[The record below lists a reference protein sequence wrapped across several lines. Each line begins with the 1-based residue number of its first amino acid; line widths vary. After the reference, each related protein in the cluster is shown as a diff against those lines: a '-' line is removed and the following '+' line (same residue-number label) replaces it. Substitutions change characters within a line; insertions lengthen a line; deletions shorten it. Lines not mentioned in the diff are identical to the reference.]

1 MGTRWRLNKAHDV
14 PNLAELTQWQEH
26 GDSHSFMLIQDE
38 AEVILLVS
46 AGKSSFIMKDVF
58 TWCSKG
64 LKQSSFCELN
74 PNMIY

>member
-1 MGTRWRLNKAHDV
+1 MSEAHDV
-14 PNLAELTQWQEH
+14 QNPAHSVQEP
-26 GDSHSFMLIQDE
+26 GEAHSFMPTQDE
-38 AEVILLVS
+38 ADVVLLVS

-64 LKQSSFCELN
+64 LKQSSFSKLN